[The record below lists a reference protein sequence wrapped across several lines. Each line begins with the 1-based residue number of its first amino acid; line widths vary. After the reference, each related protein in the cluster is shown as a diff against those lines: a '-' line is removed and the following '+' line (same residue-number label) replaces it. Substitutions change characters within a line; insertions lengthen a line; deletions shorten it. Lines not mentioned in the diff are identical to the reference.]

1 MVGLWRGVARRQAVK
16 AGRTPPSSWDLWS
29 VSYLHVT
36 RKVNIKLIATTSVK
50 RLIKAIDHGSRYAV
64 KGFGFF
70 LGPRILLRDANLLT
84 ATQYELSPPPG
95 DAVSSIAFAPAPS
108 TKLLVASWD
117 KKLYSYDASKPESS
131 LLQTYEHKAPV
142 LDVCFGDDENDA
154 FTAGMDWVVNRYGT
168 LG

>member
-1 MVGLWRGVARRQAVK
+1 M
-16 AGRTPPSSWDLWS
+16 
-29 VSYLHVT
+29 T
-36 RKVNIKLIATTSVK
+36 RKVNIKLIATTSVE
-50 RLIKAIDHGSRYAV
+50 RLIKAIDHGSRYEV
-64 KGFGFF
+64 KDFF
-70 LGPRILLRDANLLT
+70 YSGPRILPRYANLLT

-95 DAVSSIAFAPAPS
+95 DAVSSIAFGPAPS
-108 TKLLVASWD
+108 TKLVVSSWD

-168 LG
+168 LGMNLLDE